1 MTGLFPPTTPY
12 ETGHLTVSASPL
24 HRIYYELYGNPEGEP
39 MLFVHGGPGAAA
51 GPAIARFFD
60 PERFRLINF
69 HQRGCGRSE
78 PFLSVEANTTPDLI
92 EDIGKLRD
100 HLGVAGPMHVFGG
113 SWGSFL
119 SLMYALS
126 HPEAVASLT
135 LRGIFL
141 GRAIDIFVS
150 YQRDAQAVRGDY
162 RGGGQFFPEAWE
174 AFTGFIPQA
183 ERGDLFTAYHDR
195 IQKPGPEQ
203 LPAARAWYA
212 WEDAILRL
220 RPPTPEQVAAIPAAE
235 EDVLAEA
242 IMETHYFRHNCF
254 LGDFGGDGYILDVGS
269 IAHIPVTVVQGRYDQ
284 CTPRYM
290 ADELVAALDAAKAK
304 IGAKPVDYVLTV
316 AGHLAFDEE
325 NPDALAEAVSKLA
338 RIPPN
343 A

>member
-1 MTGLFPPTTPY
+1 MTGLYPPIAPY
-12 ETGHLTVSASPL
+12 ETGYLTVSQAPL
-24 HRIYYELYGNPEGEP
+24 HRLYYELYGNPEGEP

-60 PERFRLINF
+60 PERFRVINF

-78 PFLSVEANTTPDLI
+78 PFLSVEANTTRDLI
-92 EDIGKLRD
+92 EDIVKLRG
-100 HLGVAGPMHVFGG
+100 HLGIGGPMHVFGG

-126 HPEAVASLT
+126 HPRTVASLT

-141 GRAIDIFVS
+141 GRAVDIFVS
-150 YQRDAQAVRGDY
+150 YQRDAQAPRGQY

-174 AFTGFIPQA
+174 AFVGFIPPA
-183 ERGDLFTAYHDR
+183 ERSDLFTAYYKR
-195 IQKPGPEQ
+195 IQSPGPEQ

-220 RPPTPEQVAAIPAAE
+220 RLPAPDEAAANLGAE
-235 EDVLAEA
+235 DDVLAEA
-242 IMETHYFRHNCF
+242 VMETHYFRHTCF
-254 LGDFGGDGYILDVGS
+254 LGDFGGDDYILDVDP

-290 ADELVAALDAAKAK
+290 ADELVTALDAAKAK

-325 NPDALAEAVSKLA
+325 NPEALAEAVRKLA
-338 RIPPN
+338 RV
-343 A
+343 